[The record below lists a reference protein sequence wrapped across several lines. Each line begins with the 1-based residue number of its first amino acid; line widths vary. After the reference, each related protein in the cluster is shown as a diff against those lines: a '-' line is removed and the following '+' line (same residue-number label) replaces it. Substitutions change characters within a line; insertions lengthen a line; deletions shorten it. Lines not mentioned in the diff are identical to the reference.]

1 MDNHE
6 GLQLRERDVMPTREV
21 LEQVLADSF
30 VVYEIF
36 QDALPD
42 LEMEQDWQ
50 WYTPH
55 KSWYAKGQ
63 YFWTS
68 IRGVKKE
75 KTLYWLYVY
84 EGYFS
89 VAVWFKEKNRT
100 EVLKTNVSE
109 KTKQMIRDAKTEM
122 GLPTFPVLFKVTTTE
137 SLADIY
143 TLIDCKKKIEGK

>member
-1 MDNHE
+1 MENIG
-6 GLQLRERDVMPTREV
+6 GLQLREKDIIPTSEI
-21 LEQVLADSF
+21 LEQVLAENF
-30 VVYEIF
+30 AVYEIF

-42 LEMEQDWQ
+42 LGIEQNWQ

-68 IRGVKKE
+68 VRGVKKD
-75 KTLYWLYVY
+75 KTLYWLYFY
-84 EGYFS
+84 DGYFNI
-89 VAVWFKEKNRT
+89 AVWFKEKNRADI
-100 EVLKTNVSE
+100 LKADVSE
-109 KTKQMIRDAKTEM
+109 KTKQIIRDAKTEM

-143 TLIDCKKKIEGK
+143 TLINCKKKMEC